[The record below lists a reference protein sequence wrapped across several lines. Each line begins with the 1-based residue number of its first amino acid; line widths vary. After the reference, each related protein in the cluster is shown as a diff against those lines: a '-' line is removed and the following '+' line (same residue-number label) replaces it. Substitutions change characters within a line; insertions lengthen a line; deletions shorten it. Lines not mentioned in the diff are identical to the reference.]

1 MHERKCVENA
11 FAWPPHGNTRNHQL
25 VDRTRGWGR
34 GNIKLKKIK
43 NGSAKI
49 SQNKQMQMRRKA
61 GGKSAARKVHVNK
74 DRQRQLSRGKKKKK
88 QYFRIPLAAS
98 KPGKHT
104 SIFDKISWHPD
115 EMQVS
120 GAPSG
125 RI

>member
-1 MHERKCVENA
+1 M
-11 FAWPPHGNTRNHQL
+11 
-25 VDRTRGWGR
+25 
-34 GNIKLKKIK
+34 KKIK

-74 DRQRQLSRGKKKKK
+74 DRQRQLSRAKKKKKKK

-98 KPGKHT
+98 KPGKHM